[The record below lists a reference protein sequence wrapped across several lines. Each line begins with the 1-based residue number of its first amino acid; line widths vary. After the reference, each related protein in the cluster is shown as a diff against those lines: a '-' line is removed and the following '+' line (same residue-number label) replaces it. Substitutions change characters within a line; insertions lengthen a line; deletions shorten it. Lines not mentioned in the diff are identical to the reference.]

1 MKHFIPF
8 KKFYDIN
15 LRNKLLLIYIILV
28 FIPILTTNIL
38 FYYRIS
44 DSVQEREME
53 HINRSLDKSNSEFKR
68 FIEDN
73 VALSHSI
80 YTDTSLYGLIDK
92 KYASTEE
99 YYSNFEIYLRNFF
112 RKYILVYNTVQ
123 DIKVFSDNMSIPEAA
138 SYAQIDK
145 GVRESDWFY
154 ELTNIKNK
162 ILIYPSID
170 EDSAGPRRYISL
182 IRKLDYLPNGNSL
195 KILKMDLNFSV
206 FSQIIVQQKMEGKIF
221 LVDNKDNIIYSTEA
235 QYMDNSGY
243 AFASFANVKAGPGE
257 MLLQTDLSDITSL
270 TGWKIIGLFEERK
283 ITEAVQDSVLLV
295 ILTALTS
302 MLAAT
307 ISILLIVSS
316 FNVRIRLISRH
327 MEKVR
332 KQEFTLINE
341 KLIGNDEIGQL
352 MTDFNSMAHRIKK
365 LIQDVY
371 ETDIQKKNLEIERKQ
386 AELNALQSQ
395 IKPHFLFNTLE
406 SIRMRSMIKNETET
420 ANIIKYLSRTF
431 RKMLVWGNDMI
442 TVKVEL
448 ELVEDYLKIQKYRF
462 ADKFWYDISVAEEAL
477 ECKIPKMTLQPF
489 IENSLVHGIE
499 NKLGNGCVKLKILR
513 DVNRLDIFIE
523 DDGKGM
529 EEEQLKELLMN
540 LVSNNPGRNNIGVRN
555 VYNRLQLFYGE
566 EFKFDFKSRV
576 DEGTRVHIGIPGS
589 EN

>member
-162 ILIYPSID
+162 ILIYPSIE